1 MTKAALNVID
11 LYMQSDF
18 CRGGNGENEDELLTD
33 RALVSAAPALLAI
46 CQFFVNNLDQGDFQ
60 DLNERTYTAM
70 IEVIAKAKGA
80 AA

>member
-33 RALVSAAPALLAI
+33 RALVSAAPSLLAI
-46 CQFFVNNLDQGDFQ
+46 CEDFIRGLDQGDQQ
-60 DLNERTYTAM
+60 DLNDRTYIAMTAA
-70 IEVIAKAKGA
+70 IAKAKGN
-80 AA
+80 

>member
-33 RALVSAAPALLAI
+33 RALVAAAPALLAI
-46 CQFFVNNLDQGDFQ
+46 CQYFVSSLDQGDFQ

-70 IEVIAKAKGA
+70 IAVIAKAKEA